1 MPGRHRRGFC
11 GRRDRRARV
20 ECRRSNAGRHGS
32 PDHGTAAPA
41 GSNAMTARTD
51 VLLSRL
57 QHVRKSGPSS
67 WRADCP
73 NGHQHAR
80 GSLAI
85 TEAEQGHLMLHCFAC
100 SDTPAVLAAIGLELA
115 DLYPERIRDPSPEGR
130 RRAREA
136 FKQSAWAAALR
147 VLEREATVCIV
158 AAGMLRAHLALT
170 PADDS
175 RLAIAMERIRDA
187 RAVLA

>member
-1 MPGRHRRGFC
+1 
-11 GRRDRRARV
+11 
-20 ECRRSNAGRHGS
+20 
-32 PDHGTAAPA
+32 
-41 GSNAMTARTD
+41 MTARTD
-51 VLLSRL
+51 VLLGRL

-73 NGHQHAR
+73 NGHQRAR

-85 TEAEQGHLMLHCFAC
+85 TESDDGRILVTCFAC
-100 SDTPAVLAAIGLELA
+100 HDTPAVLAAVGLELA

-170 PADDS
+170 HDDDA
-175 RLAIAMERIRDA
+175 RLATAMERIRDA

>member
-1 MPGRHRRGFC
+1 
-11 GRRDRRARV
+11 
-20 ECRRSNAGRHGS
+20 
-32 PDHGTAAPA
+32 
-41 GSNAMTARTD
+41 MTARTD
-51 VLLSRL
+51 ILLGRL
-57 QHVRKSGPSS
+57 RGVRKNGPTS

-73 NGHQHAR
+73 NGHQRAR

-85 TEAEQGHLMLHCFAC
+85 TEADDGRILLTCFAC
-100 SDTPAVLAAIGLELA
+100 HDTPAVLATIGLELA
-115 DLYPERIRDPSPEGR
+115 DLYPERIKDPTPEGR

-158 AAGMLRAHLALT
+158 AAGILRAHLALS
-170 PADDS
+170 PDDDA
-175 RLAIAMERIRDA
+175 RLTTAMERIQDA

>member
-1 MPGRHRRGFC
+1 MSADQLLTRL
-11 GRRDRRARV
+11 
-20 ECRRSNAGRHGS
+20 HG
-32 PDHGTAAPA
+32 
-41 GSNAMTARTD
+41 
-51 VLLSRL
+51 
-57 QHVRKSGPSS
+57 VRKTGPAS

-85 TEAEQGHLMLHCFAC
+85 TEADDGRILLTCFAC
-100 SDTPAVLAAIGLELA
+100 HDTPAVLAALGLELA
-115 DLYPERIRDPSPEGR
+115 DLYPERIKDPTPEGR

-136 FKQSAWAAALR
+136 FKHSAWAAALR

-158 AAGMLRAHLALT
+158 ATGMLRAHLALT
-170 PADDS
+170 RDDDA
-175 RLAIAMERIRDA
+175 RLAMAMQRIADA

>member
-1 MPGRHRRGFC
+1 
-11 GRRDRRARV
+11 
-20 ECRRSNAGRHGS
+20 
-32 PDHGTAAPA
+32 
-41 GSNAMTARTD
+41 MTARTD
-51 VLLSRL
+51 VLLARL

-73 NGHQHAR
+73 NGHRRAR
-80 GSLAI
+80 GSLAV
-85 TEAEQGHLMLHCFAC
+85 TESEDGRILLTCFAC
-100 SDTPAVLAAIGLELA
+100 HDTPAVLAAIGLELA
-115 DLYPERIRDPSPEGR
+115 DLYPERIRDITPEGR
-130 RRAREA
+130 RRAREL

-147 VLEREATVCIV
+147 VLQREATVCIV